1 MSNLRIL
8 FSKSNKI
15 MRIERIRFFA
25 AFSLFTLLFVNL
37 GRETFFDVE
46 VSERYSHERSNF
58 ECLLKMTNE

>member
-1 MSNLRIL
+1 
-8 FSKSNKI
+8 